1 MTDYKRAYHIL
12 CAAASHALDVL
23 PDTPENAAGRTVIQ
37 EALLEA
43 ECASRPW
50 TKMKGVPK
58 NEKLDLL

>member
-43 ECASRPW
+43 EDVCIESMDEDERSA
-50 TKMKGVPK
+50 
-58 NEKLDLL
+58 EK

>member
-1 MTDYKRAYHIL
+1 MTDYKRAYHVL

-43 ECASRPW
+43 EDVCIETMDEDERSAER
-50 TKMKGVPK
+50 
-58 NEKLDLL
+58 

>member
-23 PDTPENAAGRTVIQ
+23 PDTTENAAGRTVIQ

-43 ECASRPW
+43 EDVCIETMDEDERSAKR
-50 TKMKGVPK
+50 
-58 NEKLDLL
+58 

>member
-23 PDTPENAAGRTVIQ
+23 PDTPENAAGRMVIQ

-43 ECASRPW
+43 EDVCIETMGEDERGAKR
-50 TKMKGVPK
+50 
-58 NEKLDLL
+58 

>member
-43 ECASRPW
+43 EDVCIETMDEDERSA
-50 TKMKGVPK
+50 
-58 NEKLDLL
+58 EK

>member
-43 ECASRPW
+43 EDVCIESMDEDERGA
-50 TKMKGVPK
+50 
-58 NEKLDLL
+58 EK

>member
-23 PDTPENAAGRTVIQ
+23 PDTLENAAGRTVIQ

-43 ECASRPW
+43 EDVCIESMDEDERSA
-50 TKMKGVPK
+50 
-58 NEKLDLL
+58 EK

>member
-23 PDTPENAAGRTVIQ
+23 PDMLENAAGRVVIQ

-43 ECASRPW
+43 EDVCIETMEEDERGAER
-50 TKMKGVPK
+50 
-58 NEKLDLL
+58 

>member
-23 PDTPENAAGRTVIQ
+23 PDTPGNAAGRTVIQ

-43 ECASRPW
+43 EDVCIESMDEDERSA
-50 TKMKGVPK
+50 
-58 NEKLDLL
+58 EK

>member
-1 MTDYKRAYHIL
+1 MTDYKWAYHIL

-43 ECASRPW
+43 EDVCIETMDEDERSA
-50 TKMKGVPK
+50 
-58 NEKLDLL
+58 E

>member
-23 PDTPENAAGRTVIQ
+23 PDTPENAAGRTVLQ

-43 ECASRPW
+43 EDVCIETMEEDERSAER
-50 TKMKGVPK
+50 
-58 NEKLDLL
+58 

>member
-43 ECASRPW
+43 EDVCIDSMDEDERSA
-50 TKMKGVPK
+50 
-58 NEKLDLL
+58 EK

>member
-1 MTDYKRAYHIL
+1 MTDYKQAYHIL

-43 ECASRPW
+43 EDVCIESMDEDERSA
-50 TKMKGVPK
+50 
-58 NEKLDLL
+58 EK

>member
-37 EALLEA
+37 EAILEA
-43 ECASRPW
+43 EDVCIESMDEDERGA
-50 TKMKGVPK
+50 
-58 NEKLDLL
+58 EK

>member
-23 PDTPENAAGRTVIQ
+23 PDTPENIAGRTVIQ

-43 ECASRPW
+43 EDVCIES
-50 TKMKGVPK
+50 MDE
-58 NEKLDLL
+58 NERGAEK

>member
-1 MTDYKRAYHIL
+1 MTDYKQAYHIL

-43 ECASRPW
+43 EDVCIETMDEDERSA
-50 TKMKGVPK
+50 
-58 NEKLDLL
+58 EK

>member
-23 PDTPENAAGRTVIQ
+23 PDMLENAAGRAVIQ

-43 ECASRPW
+43 EDVCIETMEEDERGA
-50 TKMKGVPK
+50 
-58 NEKLDLL
+58 EK

>member
-12 CAAASHALDVL
+12 CVAASHALDVL

-43 ECASRPW
+43 EDVCIESMDEDERRADR
-50 TKMKGVPK
+50 
-58 NEKLDLL
+58 

>member
-23 PDTPENAAGRTVIQ
+23 PDIPENAAGRTIIQ

-43 ECASRPW
+43 EDVCIESMDEDERSAER
-50 TKMKGVPK
+50 
-58 NEKLDLL
+58 